1 MARTIE
7 QIQAGIIADI
17 QATPELAEANSTSKR
32 AIWRLF
38 AYVQASAILLLEQ
51 IIDTFV
57 TANELKISQGIPATA
72 SWLNSKVLEFQYSAT
87 NPQIVEL
94 VNFVPVYPV
103 IDKSL
108 RLITRCSVVTTL
120 SSQVIVKVAKNDP
133 PVALTSTELSSL
145 QSYIN
150 QIGVIG
156 VNYNTQSLT
165 SDKLYIDAEVYF
177 DGQYSTVISARVI
190 SAINTFLSTLSF
202 NGILKVS
209 DIELAIRGVVG
220 VSDVLL
226 KNVKMRSDVTP
237 FTGGTFLIQNN
248 TVISRIFPTISG
260 YIVGETTT
268 GNTFTDKL
276 TFIAV

>member
-7 QIQAGIIADI
+7 QIQSAIITDI

-51 IIDTFV
+51 IIDTFI
-57 TANELKISQGIPATA
+57 TANDLKISQAIPATA

-87 NPQIVEL
+87 NPQIVQL
-94 VNFVPVYPV
+94 VDFVPVYPV
-103 IDKSL
+103 VDKSL

-120 SSQVIVKVAKNDP
+120 SSQVIVKVAKNEP

-156 VNYNTQSLT
+156 VNYSTQSLT

-177 DGQYSTVISARVI
+177 DGQYSTVIQARVI

-276 TFIAV
+276 TFISI

>member
-7 QIQAGIIADI
+7 QIQSAIITDI

-51 IIDTFV
+51 IIDTFI

-87 NPQIVEL
+87 NPQIVQL

-103 IDKSL
+103 VDKSL

-268 GNTFTDKL
+268 GNTFADKL
-276 TFIAV
+276 TFISI

>member
-51 IIDTFV
+51 IIDTFT

-72 SWLNSKVLEFQYSAT
+72 SWINSKVLEFQYSAT
-87 NPQIVEL
+87 NPQIVQL
-94 VNFVPVYPV
+94 VNFTPVYPV

-108 RLITRCSVVTTL
+108 RIITRCSVVTTL

-156 VNYNTQSLT
+156 VNYNCQSLT

-177 DGQYSTVISARVI
+177 DGQYSTVIQARVI

-209 DIELAIRGVVG
+209 DIELAVRGVVG
-220 VSDVLL
+220 VNDILL

-268 GNTFTDKL
+268 GNTFADKL
-276 TFIAV
+276 TFIAN

>member
-51 IIDTFV
+51 IIDTFT

-72 SWLNSKVLEFQYSAT
+72 SWINSKVLEFQYSAT
-87 NPQIVEL
+87 NPQIVQL
-94 VNFVPVYPV
+94 VNFTPVYPV

-156 VNYNTQSLT
+156 VNYNCQSLT

-177 DGQYSTVISARVI
+177 DGQYSTVIQTRVI

-209 DIELAIRGVVG
+209 DIELAVRGVIG
-220 VSDVLL
+220 VNDILL

-248 TVISRIFPTISG
+248 TVISRIFPTVSG

-268 GNTFTDKL
+268 GNTFADKL
-276 TFIAV
+276 TFIAN

>member
-51 IIDTFV
+51 IIDTFT

-72 SWLNSKVLEFQYSAT
+72 SWINSKVLEFQYSAT
-87 NPQIVEL
+87 NPQIVQL
-94 VNFVPVYPV
+94 VNFTPVYPV

-108 RLITRCSVVTTL
+108 RIITRCSVVTTL

-156 VNYNTQSLT
+156 VNYNCQSLT

-177 DGQYSTVISARVI
+177 DGQYSTVIQARVI

-209 DIELAIRGVVG
+209 DIELAVRDVVG
-220 VSDVLL
+220 VNDILL

-248 TVISRIFPTISG
+248 TVISRIFPTVSG

-268 GNTFTDKL
+268 GNTFADKL
-276 TFIAV
+276 TFIAN

>member
-7 QIQAGIIADI
+7 QIQSAIITDI

-51 IIDTFV
+51 IIDTFI

-87 NPQIVEL
+87 NPQIVQL

-108 RLITRCSVVTTL
+108 NLITRCSVVTTL

-260 YIVGETTT
+260 YIIGETTT

>member
-7 QIQAGIIADI
+7 QIQSAIITDI

-51 IIDTFV
+51 IIDTFI
-57 TANELKISQGIPATA
+57 TANELKISQAIPATA

-87 NPQIVEL
+87 NPQIVQL
-94 VNFVPVYPV
+94 VDFVPVYPV
-103 IDKSL
+103 VDKSL

-120 SSQVIVKVAKNDP
+120 SSQVIIKVAKNEP

-177 DGQYSTVISARVI
+177 DGQYSTVIQARVI

-276 TFIAV
+276 TFISI

>member
-7 QIQAGIIADI
+7 QIQSAIITDI

-51 IIDTFV
+51 IIDTFI

-87 NPQIVEL
+87 NPQIVQL
-94 VNFVPVYPV
+94 VDFVPVYPV
-103 IDKSL
+103 VDKSL

-260 YIVGETTT
+260 YIIGETTT

>member
-7 QIQAGIIADI
+7 QIQSAIITDI

-51 IIDTFV
+51 IIDTFI
-57 TANELKISQGIPATA
+57 TANELKISQAIPATA

-87 NPQIVEL
+87 NPQIVQL
-94 VNFVPVYPV
+94 VDFVPVYPV
-103 IDKSL
+103 VDKSL

-120 SSQVIVKVAKNDP
+120 SSQVIIKVAKNEP

-156 VNYNTQSLT
+156 VNYSTQSLT

-177 DGQYSTVISARVI
+177 DGQYSTVIQARVI

-276 TFIAV
+276 TFISI

>member
-7 QIQAGIIADI
+7 QIQSAIITDI

-51 IIDTFV
+51 IIDTFI

-87 NPQIVEL
+87 NPQIVQL

-103 IDKSL
+103 VDKSL

-260 YIVGETTT
+260 YIIGETTT